1 MVLTYAHTCDSCGW
15 GWAGAQH
22 SSPSQLNMIT
32 QKITIMAQSLYYIE
46 VVTTQAHGG
55 PVVDVH
61 ESQSGGLPILYRS
74 EKKAKNRASRLR
86 RLYWDL
92 GYKSI
97 DTNALPPYKLLSPTK
112 IFETSITIR
121 EVPILT

>member
-1 MVLTYAHTCDSCGW
+1 
-15 GWAGAQH
+15 
-22 SSPSQLNMIT
+22 
-32 QKITIMAQSLYYIE
+32 MAQSVYYVE
-46 VVTTQAHGG
+46 VVTTDAHDGR
-55 PVVDVH
+55 VVDVH

-86 RLYWDL
+86 RIYWDL

-97 DTNALPPYKLLSPTK
+97 DTNALPPYNLLSPAGDYK
-112 IFETSITIR
+112 RSITIR

>member
-1 MVLTYAHTCDSCGW
+1 
-15 GWAGAQH
+15 
-22 SSPSQLNMIT
+22 
-32 QKITIMAQSLYYIE
+32 MALSLYYVE
-46 VVTTQAHGG
+46 VVTTDAHDGR
-55 PVVDVH
+55 VVDVH

-86 RLYWDL
+86 RIYWDL

-97 DTNALPPYKLLSPTK
+97 DTNALPPYNLLSPAGDYK
-112 IFETSITIR
+112 RSITIR

>member
-1 MVLTYAHTCDSCGW
+1 
-15 GWAGAQH
+15 
-22 SSPSQLNMIT
+22 
-32 QKITIMAQSLYYIE
+32 MAQSVYYVE
-46 VVTTQAHGG
+46 VVTNDAHDGR
-55 PVVDVH
+55 VVDVH

-86 RLYWDL
+86 HLSWDL

-97 DTNALPPYKLLSPTK
+97 DTNALPPYHLLSPAGDFKRT
-112 IFETSITIR
+112 ITIR